1 MHDSIWRKIVGDI
14 RTRKGRTALVSIS
27 IFIGVLGVVT
37 LITAGDLLVRQLTA
51 DIQQDE
57 LPMLVNIVVIPGDPP
72 ANLDNEAVLATLA
85 GLPGVTVV
93 EGQASYPLFW
103 KLPDETRFREMRVQA
118 YSEPFDEIRLGPPRL
133 VKGKYP
139 RPGQHEVA
147 LEVRLAEDFDLD
159 VGDVIDV
166 RMLSNVE
173 ELPTEQWT
181 VSGLL
186 FDAYSQQADQII
198 YANYDDARSIAG
210 FAGLSAILARFTD
223 YATAEQ
229 SIETFGAT
237 ITDHTPYIT
246 FFQFA
251 EDPAQNSAIQS
262 VKQYANVLA
271 ALAIVAMLVSGFLV
285 INVINNIVVE
295 QKRQIGVMK
304 SLGALRYETFM
315 IYAGIAL
322 IYGVLGM
329 VPGVLLGIPLG
340 YKMAVIIGDFAGT
353 LITRFQVSFPAIILG
368 IGLGLG
374 VPVLSSVVPVY
385 NGTRVTILEAM
396 TDLGISGGYRVGPI
410 ARLISY
416 LPLPLQIK
424 QSLNNINQ
432 KKARLL
438 LTVATLTLAVT
449 AFMGVSAVFVRINQV
464 LNEIIDT
471 FAFEIQVQ
479 PTQSQPYE
487 EIRALILDHVEA
499 VETVYPGTALAV
511 QVDGY
516 LSQFTKTS
524 QLILSG
530 LDTTAPLLTLEL
542 TEGDAWANNPDRQGI
557 VLTSEVAKQLG
568 KQVGDTVNIRNGGK
582 ELELEIIGVANFPF
596 DIGFMEWRQLAR
608 FAGYVRGAP
617 KPNTYFSQVTLD
629 GYQGVLDGGAVRA
642 WGVNED
648 LLTLVNFQGFVPVT
662 QDQPAIA
669 ISAGLAERA
678 GLKPGDTV
686 TLAFAKHRGPFT
698 VAAIFTPKETA
709 VALAEQSGLD
719 DPASLLTTD
728 LVALSWEDLARYEG
742 VSLEGEP
749 IPNAFALVLRDRNLS
764 ARQVDRVI
772 EEVNQVLVEHGITSS
787 FVNMVEIAD
796 QASDVILSI
805 GIILNMASLVMA
817 AVGAIG
823 LLTTLSISVFE
834 RQKEIGVMRSVG
846 AGSWQII
853 VQFLVEGLVVG
864 VIAWLIAA
872 PLSVVLAYTLT
883 DLLPFG
889 EFIEFAYPA
898 WMFAAG
904 LLGILIIAT
913 LSSIWPSVAAS
924 RKTVSDIL
932 RYQ

>member
-1 MHDSIWRKIVGDI
+1 MNDSIWRKIIGDI
-14 RTRKGRTALVSIS
+14 KTRKGRTALVAIS

-51 DIQQDE
+51 DIRQEE
-57 LPMLVNIVVIPGDPP
+57 LPMLASFVVIPGDPP
-72 ANLDNEAVLATLA
+72 ANLDNQAVLATLA
-85 GLPGVTVV
+85 ELPGVTVV
-93 EGQASYPLFW
+93 EGQANYPLFW
-103 KLPDETRFREMRVQA
+103 RLPGETRFREMRIQA
-118 YSEPFDEIRLGPPRL
+118 YTQPFGEIRLAPPRL
-133 VKGKYP
+133 IEGRYP
-139 RPGQHEVA
+139 RAGQHELA

-159 VGDVIDV
+159 VGDTVEV
-166 RMLSNVE
+166 RILSNPQ
-173 ELPTEQWT
+173 ELPTEAWT

-186 FDAYSQQADQII
+186 FDAYNQQPDKTL
-198 YANYDDARSIAG
+198 YATYDDARYMAG
-210 FAGLSAILARFTD
+210 FAGLSSIYARFTD
-223 YATAEQ
+223 YPTAEQ

-237 ITDHTPYIT
+237 ITDRTPYIT

-251 EDPAQNSAIQS
+251 EDPAKNSAIES
-262 VKQYANVLA
+262 TKQYAAVLA

-285 INVINNIVVE
+285 INVINNLVVE

-340 YKMAVIIGDFAGT
+340 YKMAVIVGDFAGT
-353 LITRFQVSFPAIILG
+353 LITGFKVSPPAIVLG
-368 IGLGLG
+368 IVLGLA
-374 VPVLSSVVPVY
+374 VPVLSAAIPVY

-396 TDLGISGGYRVGPI
+396 TDLGISGGYKVGPI
-410 ARLISY
+410 ARLIRR
-416 LPLPLQIK
+416 LPLPIQIK

-432 KKARLL
+432 KKARLA
-438 LTVATLTLAVT
+438 LTVVTLALAVT

-464 LNEIIDT
+464 LNEILDT
-471 FAFEIQVQ
+471 FAFEVQVQ
-479 PTQSQPYE
+479 PTQSQALEDIEP
-487 EIRALILDHVEA
+487 LILDNVPA
-499 VETVYPGTALAV
+499 VEKVYPGTALSV
-511 QVDGY
+511 QIDGY
-516 LSQFTKTS
+516 LSQFTNTS

-542 TEGDAWANNPDRQGI
+542 TEGDAWNNDPDREGI
-557 VLTSEVAKQLG
+557 VLTTEVARQLG
-568 KQVGDTVNIRNGGK
+568 KHVGDTVTIRNGGK
-582 ELELEIIGVANFPF
+582 QLELEIIGIANFPF
-596 DIGFMEWRQLAR
+596 DLGFMEWRQLAR

-617 KPNTYFSQVTLD
+617 RPNTFFSQVTLD
-629 GYQGVLDGGAVRA
+629 GYQGALDDGAVLA
-642 WGVNED
+642 WGVNEE
-648 LLTLVNFQGFVPVT
+648 LLTLVDFQGFVPVA
-662 QDQPAIA
+662 QDQPSVA
-669 ISAGLAERA
+669 ISAGLAQRA

-686 TLAFAKHRGPFT
+686 TLAFAQHRGPFT
-698 VAAIFTPKETA
+698 VAAIFTPKEA
-709 VALAEQSGLD
+709 ALALAEQAGLD
-719 DPASLLTTD
+719 DPQSLRSAD

-749 IPNAFALVLRDRNLS
+749 IPNAFALVLRERNLS
-764 ARQVDRVI
+764 ARQVDRII

-846 AGSWQII
+846 ADSWQII

-889 EFIEFAYPA
+889 QFIEFAYPV
-898 WMFAAG
+898 WMFAVG
-904 LLGILIIAT
+904 LGGILIIAA

>member
-1 MHDSIWRKIVGDI
+1 MNDSIWRKIIGDI
-14 RTRKGRTALVSIS
+14 RTRKGRTALVAIS

-51 DIQQDE
+51 DIRQDE
-57 LPMLVNIVVIPGDPP
+57 LPMLVNVVVIPGDPP
-72 ANLDNEAVLATLA
+72 ANLDNQAVLDTLA
-85 GLPGVTVV
+85 GLPGVTVI
-93 EGQASYPLFW
+93 EGQANYPLFW
-103 KLPDETRFREMRVQA
+103 RLPGETRFREMRIQA
-118 YSEPFDEIRLGPPRL
+118 YTQPFGQIQLSPPRL
-133 VKGKYP
+133 IEGRFP
-139 RPGQHEVA
+139 RPGQRELA
-147 LEVRLAEDFDLD
+147 LEVRLAEDFDLT
-159 VGDVIDV
+159 VGDTIEV
-166 RMLSNVE
+166 RILSDPE
-173 ELPTEQWT
+173 KLPTEQWT

-186 FDAYSQQADQII
+186 FDAYSQQADQTI
-198 YANYDDARSIAG
+198 YANYDDARYMAG
-210 FAGLSAILARFTD
+210 FAGLSFIAVRFTD

-229 SIETFGAT
+229 SIEAFGTA
-237 ITDHTPYIT
+237 ITDRTPYIT

-251 EDPAQNSAIQS
+251 EDPAQNSAIES
-262 VKQYANVLA
+262 TKQYAAVLA

-285 INVINNIVVE
+285 INVINNLVVE

-340 YKMAVIIGDFAGT
+340 YRMAVIVGDFAGT
-353 LITRFQVSFPAIILG
+353 LITDFQVSPPAIILG
-368 IGLGLG
+368 IVLGLA
-374 VPVLSSVVPVY
+374 VPVLSAAIPVY

-396 TDLGISGGYRVGPI
+396 TDLGISGGYKIGPI
-410 ARLISY
+410 ARLIRR
-416 LPLPLQIK
+416 LPLPIQIK

-432 KKARLL
+432 KKARLA
-438 LTVATLTLAVT
+438 LTVVTLALAVT

-464 LNEIIDT
+464 LNEILDA
-471 FAFEIQVQ
+471 FAFEVQVQ
-479 PTQSQPYE
+479 PTQSQPLE
-487 EIRALILDHVEA
+487 TIESLILENVQA
-499 VETVYPGTALAV
+499 VEKVYPGTALSV
-511 QVDGY
+511 QIDGY
-516 LSQFTKTS
+516 LSQFTNTS

-542 TEGDAWANNPDRQGI
+542 TEGDAWNNDPDREGI
-557 VLTSEVAKQLG
+557 VLTTEVVRQLG
-568 KQVGDTVNIRNGGK
+568 KHVGDTVTIRNGGK
-582 ELELEIIGVANFPF
+582 QLELEIIGVANFPF

-617 KPNTYFSQVTLD
+617 KPNTYFSQVSLD
-629 GYQGVLDGGAVRA
+629 GYQGTLDGGAVLG
-642 WGVNED
+642 WGVNEE
-648 LLTLVNFQGFVPVT
+648 LLTLVDFQGFVPVA
-662 QDQPAIA
+662 QDQPAVA

-686 TLAFAKHRGPFT
+686 TLSFAKHRGPFT
-698 VAAIFTPKETA
+698 VAAVFTPKESA
-709 VALAEQSGLD
+709 LALAEEAGLADPQSLRS
-719 DPASLLTTD
+719 AD

-749 IPNAFALVLRDRNLS
+749 IPNAFALVLRERDLS

-796 QASDVILSI
+796 QASDIILSI

-846 AGSWQII
+846 ADSWQII

-864 VIAWLIAA
+864 VIAWLVAA

-889 EFIEFAYPA
+889 QFIEFAYPV

-904 LLGILIIAT
+904 LIGIMIIAT
-913 LSSIWPSVAAS
+913 ISSIWPSVAAS

>member
-1 MHDSIWRKIVGDI
+1 MNDSIWRKIIGDI
-14 RTRKGRTALVSIS
+14 KTRKGRTVLVAIS

-51 DIQQDE
+51 DIRQDE
-57 LPMLVNIVVIPGDPP
+57 LPMLVNFVVIPGDPP
-72 ANLDNEAVLATLA
+72 ANLDNQAVLATLA
-85 GLPGVTVV
+85 GLPGVTTV
-93 EGQASYPLFW
+93 EGQANYPLFW
-103 KLPDETRFREMRVQA
+103 RLPGETRFREMRVQA
-118 YSEPFDEIRLGPPRL
+118 YTQPFGEIRLGPPRL
-133 VKGKYP
+133 IEGRYP
-139 RPGQHEVA
+139 RAGQHELA
-147 LEVRLAEDFDLD
+147 LEVRLARDFDLE
-159 VGDVIDV
+159 VGDTVEV
-166 RMLSNVE
+166 RILSNPQ
-173 ELPTEQWT
+173 ELPTESWT

-186 FDAYSQQADQII
+186 FDAYNQQPDKTL
-198 YANYDDARSIAG
+198 YATYDDARYMAG
-210 FAGLSAILARFTD
+210 FVGLSSIYARFTD
-223 YATAEQ
+223 YPTAEQ
-229 SIETFGAT
+229 SIETFGAA

-251 EDPAQNSAIQS
+251 EDPAKNSAIES
-262 VKQYANVLA
+262 TKQYAAVLA

-285 INVINNIVVE
+285 INVINNLVVE

-315 IYAGIAL
+315 IYAGVAL

-340 YKMAVIIGDFAGT
+340 YKMGVIVGDFAGT
-353 LITRFQVSFPAIILG
+353 LITDFQVSPPAIILG
-368 IGLGLG
+368 IVLGLA
-374 VPVLSSVVPVY
+374 VPVLSAAIPVY

-396 TDLGISGGYRVGPI
+396 TDLGISGGYKVGPI
-410 ARLISY
+410 ARLIRR
-416 LPLPLQIK
+416 LPLPIQIK

-432 KKARLL
+432 KKARLA
-438 LTVATLTLAVT
+438 LTVITLALAVT

-464 LNEIIDT
+464 LNEILDT
-471 FAFEIQVQ
+471 FAFEVQVQ
-479 PTQSQPYE
+479 PTQSQPLE
-487 EIRALILDHVEA
+487 VIEPLILDNVQA
-499 VETVYPGTALAV
+499 VEKVYPGTALSV
-511 QVDGY
+511 QIDGY
-516 LSQFTKTS
+516 LSQFTNTS

-542 TEGDAWANNPDRQGI
+542 TEGDAWNNDPDREGI
-557 VLTSEVAKQLG
+557 VLTTEVVRQLG
-568 KQVGDTVNIRNGGK
+568 KHVGDTVTIRNGGK
-582 ELELEIIGVANFPF
+582 RLELEIIGVANFPF

-617 KPNTYFSQVTLD
+617 KPNTYFSQVSLD
-629 GYQGVLDGGAVRA
+629 GYQGALDGGAVLA
-642 WGVNED
+642 WGVNEE
-648 LLTLVNFQGFVPVT
+648 LLTLVDFQGFVPVG
-662 QDQPAIA
+662 QDQPSVA

-678 GLKPGDTV
+678 GLKPGDTA
-686 TLAFAKHRGPFT
+686 TLTFAQHRGSFT
-698 VAAIFTPKETA
+698 VAAVFTPKESA
-709 VALAEQSGLD
+709 LALAEEAGLD
-719 DPASLLTTD
+719 DPQSLRSAD

-749 IPNAFALVLRDRNLS
+749 IPNAFALVLRERDLS
-764 ARQVDRVI
+764 ARQVDRII

-796 QASDVILSI
+796 QASDVILSV

-846 AGSWQII
+846 ADSWQII
-853 VQFLVEGLVVG
+853 LQFLVEGLVVG

-889 EFIEFAYPA
+889 QFIEFAYPV

-904 LLGILIIAT
+904 L
-913 LSSIWPSVAAS
+913 IWPSVAAS